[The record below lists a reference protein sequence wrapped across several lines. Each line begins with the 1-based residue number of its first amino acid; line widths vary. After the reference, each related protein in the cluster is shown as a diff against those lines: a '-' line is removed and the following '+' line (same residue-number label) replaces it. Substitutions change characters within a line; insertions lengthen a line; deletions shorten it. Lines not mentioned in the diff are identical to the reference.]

1 MRNTMT
7 AACMSFLI
15 LFLFLSSFAPA
26 AGKKPVEVKQR
37 DKCPVCGMFV
47 ARYPEWTAEVIFND
61 GTYDVFDGPKD
72 MFKYYF
78 DLKRYNSSKKQSDIA
93 AIYVTEYYSA
103 KLMDA
108 QKVFFVPGS
117 SVYGPMGVELVP
129 IAAPDAAEQFIR
141 DHGGRRK
148 LKFGEVTPGD
158 LR

>member
-117 SVYGPMGVELVP
+117 GVYGPMGVELVP
-129 IAAPDAAEQFIR
+129 IAAPDAAKQFMR
-141 DHGGRRK
+141 DHGGRRI

>member
-7 AACMSFLI
+7 AAGVSFLI

-26 AGKKPVEVKQR
+26 AGNKPVQVKQR
-37 DKCPVCGMFV
+37 DRCPVCGMFV
-47 ARYPEWTAEVIFND
+47 AKYPEWTAQVIFND

-78 DLKRYNSSKKQSDIA
+78 DLKRYKPSKKQSDIA
-93 AIYVTEYYSA
+93 AMYVTEYYST

-108 QKVFFVPGS
+108 RKVFFVLGS
-117 SVYGPMGVELVP
+117 GVYGPMGMELIP
-129 IAAPDAAEQFIR
+129 IAAPDTAKQFMR
-141 DHGGRRK
+141 DHGGRRI